1 MWLFHRFFFT
11 ASNKRYDTYIL
22 FSFEIRTYTQAS
34 YEINY
39 TNPRQ
44 KNIFKKANKSEMTWV
59 CLLIVQC
66 KMVYLNLLKKMIGST
81 WYFLYL
87 TFHTAVVP
95 VRAVCQ
101 APLPCRLSTTRTVV
115 KLFAFVQLP
124 FAPGVAGGRQDE
136 VICKFSNLPKNSKK
150 WNYNDCQG
158 KFHHF
163 QSSWSL
169 LSFSFC
175 KIEKKLTTGNSLTP

>member
-1 MWLFHRFFFT
+1 
-11 ASNKRYDTYIL
+11 
-22 FSFEIRTYTQAS
+22 
-34 YEINY
+34 
-39 TNPRQ
+39 
-44 KNIFKKANKSEMTWV
+44 
-59 CLLIVQC
+59 
-66 KMVYLNLLKKMIGST
+66 MIGST
-81 WYFLYL
+81 WYLLYL
-87 TFHTAVVP
+87 TFHTVVVP

-101 APLPCRLSTTRTVV
+101 ALFPFRLSTTRTFV

-136 VICKFSNLPKNSKK
+136 VICNFSILPKNSKK

-158 KFHHF
+158 NFHHF

-175 KIEKKLTTGNSLTP
+175 KIEKIDNRKLNKNILLLRSQNIIKVIYWVLPYFPETFNFMTKIVLNIDFVGIYEKLNLITSNKLSKIWIKSGQSNLSI